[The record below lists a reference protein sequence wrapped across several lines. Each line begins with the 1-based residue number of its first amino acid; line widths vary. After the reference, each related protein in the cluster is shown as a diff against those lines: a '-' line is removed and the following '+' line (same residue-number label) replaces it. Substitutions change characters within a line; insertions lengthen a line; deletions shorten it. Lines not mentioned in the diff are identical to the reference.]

1 MNYKF
6 IVFEGIDGSGKTT
19 QSKML
24 SNKIKGAYTYEPTE
38 GDIGKVIRGALSGKR
53 TYRKETLALLFA
65 ADRMEHV
72 PIIKEMLK
80 NQHVVCDRYLY
91 SSMVYQSIQGVELDF
106 IININKFAIRPDVLI
121 FLDVDIEES
130 INRMGKRDREI
141 FENREMLELVSK
153 KYYEIIKNK
162 VFEPKYGYIIIDT
175 SKKTIEEVHSEILKN
190 LRDKG
195 IL

>member
-1 MNYKF
+1 MVYKF
-6 IVFEGIDGSGKTT
+6 IVFEGIDGCGKTT

-24 SNKIKGAYTYEPTE
+24 SNKIKGVYTFEPTE
-38 GDIGKVIRGALSGKR
+38 GDIGKVIRGALSGKKA
-53 TYRKETLALLFA
+53 YGKETLALLFA

-72 PIIKEMLK
+72 PIINRMLK
-80 NQHVVCDRYLY
+80 NKHVVCDRYLY

-106 IININKFAIRPDVLI
+106 IVNINKFAIRPDVLI

-130 INRMGKRDREI
+130 INRMKNRDREI
-141 FENREMLELVSK
+141 FENREMLEHAIK

-175 SKKTIEEVHSEILKN
+175 SKKTIEDVHNEIIEN

>member
-1 MNYKF
+1 
-6 IVFEGIDGSGKTT
+6 
-19 QSKML
+19 
-24 SNKIKGAYTYEPTE
+24 
-38 GDIGKVIRGALSGKR
+38 
-53 TYRKETLALLFA
+53 
-65 ADRMEHV
+65 MEHV
-72 PIIKEMLK
+72 PIINGMLR

-130 INRMGKRDREI
+130 INRMGKRDKEI
-141 FENREMLELVSK
+141 FENREMLKLVSK

-162 VFEPKYGYIIIDT
+162 VFAPKYGYIIIDT
-175 SKKTIEEVHSEILKN
+175 SKKTIEEVHNEIIKN